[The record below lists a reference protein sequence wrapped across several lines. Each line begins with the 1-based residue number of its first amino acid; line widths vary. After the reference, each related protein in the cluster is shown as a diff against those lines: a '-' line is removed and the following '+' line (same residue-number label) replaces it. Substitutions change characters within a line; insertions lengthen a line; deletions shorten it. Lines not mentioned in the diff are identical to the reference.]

1 MLSIFGLIHYPA
13 IPRVCQSTN
22 LPMSSKPRKSDS
34 SSGNMKK
41 PPNVRNYSTN
51 SNTPDFHPFSRQ
63 VKDTPKCVQD
73 RTNNPC
79 TVLNLQWPQDPA
91 TTTQSPEGP
100 LVGLAVIPKVEIQ
113 LQVGDTTMEIVA
125 KEEEDMVVVGLIH
138 RKDVE
143 GHHMVLVVGPEEGLA
158 VMELVLRIIHKVV
171 VRMGVRVQV
180 VGTGINN
187 TVGSNK

>member
-1 MLSIFGLIHYPA
+1 
-13 IPRVCQSTN
+13 
-22 LPMSSKPRKSDS
+22 MSSKPRKSDS
-34 SSGNMKK
+34 SSGNTKK

-63 VKDTPKCVQD
+63 VKDTPKCVRD

-100 LVGLAVIPKVEIQ
+100 LVGLAVIPKVEFQ
-113 LQVGDTTMEIVA
+113 WQAGDTTMEIVA
-125 KEEEDMVVVGLIH
+125 KEEEEEEDMVVVGLIH

-143 GHHMVLVVGPEEGLA
+143 GHHMVLLVVGPEEGLA
-158 VMELVLRIIHKVV
+158 VMELVLRIIRKVV

-187 TVGSNK
+187 TVGSNE